1 MHYVQVENGE
11 VVSSPKSLP
20 VSWDNISNFN
30 VLGNE
35 ELIQHGWY
43 PYRNAE
49 QQIPDGYIVDGSS
62 CSIENNEVV
71 EYKNIRQKSS
81 EEVQSEINSIWENI
95 RSQRNIYLLES
106 DWTQLSDSPLSN
118 QKQIEWQIYRQ
129 TLRDI
134 TNADSPYGIS
144 WPEKPS
150 N

>member
-11 VVSSPKSLP
+11 IVSSPKSLP
-20 VSWDNISNFN
+20 VSWNNISNFN
-30 VLGNE
+30 VLNNE
-35 ELIQHGWY
+35 QLLEHGWY
-43 PYRNAE
+43 PYINIE
-49 QQIPDGYIVDGSS
+49 PEVPEGYIVDGSIY
-62 CSIENNEVV
+62 SIENNQVIES
-71 EYKNIRQKSS
+71 KNIRQKSS
-81 EEVQSEINSIWENI
+81 EEIQSEINSRWESI

-134 TNADSPYGIS
+134 TNADSPHGIM